1 MGCGDMPIKI
11 YTTPTCPFCKMVRE
25 FLRKHNVGFED
36 VNVAENKEA
45 AKEMIEKSG
54 QLGVPVIDI
63 EGTVIVGFDRGKIES
78 ALGL

>member
-1 MGCGDMPIKI
+1 MPIKI